1 MHVMDAMM
9 KKTENCNSELKIL
22 EKRMN
27 ALSEHLLE
35 SEDMNIPT
43 EKLYPLM
50 SEIYGMSVAIQSFKD
65 AIKQCESCTVCDDEE
80 T

>member
-1 MHVMDAMM
+1 
-9 KKTENCNSELKIL
+9 
-22 EKRMN
+22 MN

-35 SEDMNIPT
+35 SEDMKIPT

-65 AIKQCESCTVCDDEE
+65 AIRQCESCTRCDDEE